1 MTVPGSIVVR
11 TAVLALLWWTLAEGR
26 TYLWPAG
33 VAAVAA
39 AVAVSLLLSPPGS
52 SPRLRPRGLPGFAWA
67 FLVGSV
73 RGGADVAARVFRRQV
88 DLEPAL
94 VDYELRLPPGVP
106 RHLFAATVSLLPGTL
121 SVRLAGEVLTV
132 HLLDGGADA
141 TEVLGALER
150 RVIALFAGAEGRR

>member
-1 MTVPGSIVVR
+1 VTALASIAVR
-11 TAVLALLWWTLAEGR
+11 TAVLAVVWWTLAEGR

-39 AVAVSLLLSPPGS
+39 AVAASLLLSPPGS
-52 SPRLRPRGLPGFAWA
+52 SPRLRPQGLPGFVAA

-73 RGGADVAARVFRRQV
+73 RGGADVAARAFRRRV

-94 VDYELRLPPGVP
+94 VDYELRLPSGAA

-121 SVRLAGEVLTV
+121 SVRLAGDVLTV

-150 RVIALFAGAEGRR
+150 RVAALFAGRERPR